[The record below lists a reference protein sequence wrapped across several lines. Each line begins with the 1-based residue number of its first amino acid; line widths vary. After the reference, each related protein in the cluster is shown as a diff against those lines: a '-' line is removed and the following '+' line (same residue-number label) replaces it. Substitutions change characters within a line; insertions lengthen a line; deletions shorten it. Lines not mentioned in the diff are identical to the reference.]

1 MGLSRSLS
9 TGTSSLRAHQK
20 KFDVIANNLAN
31 ASTVG
36 FKANRVTFAD
46 QFTQTSSLGQRP
58 DSSGATTGGLN
69 PVQYGL
75 GVKVGAVQRNM
86 DQGLI
91 EVTGRSLDMAI
102 NGNGF
107 FIYQADGQ
115 TKYSRAGAVV
125 RDSQGFLVDAVSG
138 AHLQGYNL
146 TYDASGKPMRD
157 GEENN
162 ILDRSLSNLR
172 IQPGFLS
179 APRQTTKIGLNGNL
193 NAQMETGE
201 QRVTSINIYDKTGAP
216 RELSMTFEK
225 TATPNEYT
233 LTGSI
238 EGNAVTLSATTA
250 TFNQDGSINTP
261 TSLNVTAAD
270 LNAVL
275 GGDLFDATTPKDIEI
290 SLVDASGNSFG
301 GLTQYSSSSNATI
314 QSQNGYEA
322 GELLNMQVS
331 PRGEIVGTFTN
342 GQSEVI
348 GQVAISKFTNPEG
361 LITSGGNFFE
371 ASPNAGTPN
380 IGTAGETFP
389 SSTIAGSALEQ
400 SNVDLTIEFTEMIST
415 QRAFEA
421 ASRTVTVGDQML
433 AEINQLKR

>member
-20 KFDVIANNLAN
+20 KFDIIANNLAN

-36 FKANRVTFAD
+36 FKSNRVTFAD
-46 QFTQTSSLGQRP
+46 QFSQTTSLGQKP
-58 DSSGATTGGLN
+58 DTSGDTTGGLN
-69 PVQYGL
+69 PVQFGL

-91 EVTGRSLDMAI
+91 EVTGRDLDMAI

-125 RDSQGFLVDAVSG
+125 RDSQGYLVDAGSG
-138 AHLQGYNL
+138 SHLQGYNL
-146 TYDASGKPMRD
+146 SYDATGKPVKD
-157 GEENN
+157 SNGNN
-162 ILDRSLSNLR
+162 VLERALSNLR

-179 APRQTTKIGLNGNL
+179 APRQTTEIALNGNL
-193 NAQMETGE
+193 NAQMQTGE
-201 QRVTSINIYDKTGAP
+201 IRTTSINVYDKTGAA
-216 RELSMTFEK
+216 RELALTFEK
-225 TATPNEYT
+225 TANPNEFNI
-233 LTGSI
+233 TGTI
-238 EGNAVTLSATTA
+238 EGNSIPLSAGTV

-261 TSLNVTAAD
+261 TNLTVTAVD
-270 LNAVL
+270 LNTAL
-275 GGDLFDATTPKDIEI
+275 GGDLFDATTPKDINVT
-290 SLVDASGNSFG
+290 LVDPDGNTFG
-301 GLTQYSSSSNATI
+301 GLTQYSSPSNATI
-314 QSQNGYEA
+314 QAQNGFEA
-322 GELLNMQVS
+322 GELLNMQIS

-348 GQVAISKFTNPEG
+348 GQVAIAKFTNPEG

-371 ASPNAGTPN
+371 ASPNAGSPN

-389 SSTIAGSALEQ
+389 SSSISGSALEQ

>member
-36 FKANRVTFAD
+36 YKSNRVTFAD
-46 QFTQTSSLGQRP
+46 QFSQTSTLGQKP
-58 DSSGATTGGLN
+58 DSSGASTGGLN
-69 PVQYGL
+69 PIQYGL

-91 EVTGRSLDMAI
+91 EVTGRPLDMAI

-107 FIYQADGQ
+107 FIYKADGQ

-125 RDSQGFLVDAVSG
+125 RDSNGYLVDAGSG
-138 AHLQGYNL
+138 SHLQGYNIS
-146 TYDASGKPMRD
+146 YGPSGKPVKDSD
-157 GEENN
+157 GGN

-179 APRQTTKIGLNGNL
+179 TPRQTSKIALNGNL

-201 QRVTSINIYDKTGAP
+201 QRVTSINIFDKTGAP
-216 RELSMTFEK
+216 RELSLTFEK

-233 LTGSI
+233 LTGGI
-238 EGNAVTLSATTA
+238 EGNAVTLSATTV
-250 TFNQDGSINTP
+250 TFNQDGSIDTP
-261 TSLNVTAAD
+261 TDLTITAAD

-275 GGDLFDATTPKDIEI
+275 GGDLFDETTPTDLEI
-290 SLVDASGNSFG
+290 SLVDSDGNAFG

-322 GELLNMQVS
+322 GELLNLQVS
-331 PRGEIVGTFTN
+331 PRGELVGTFTN

-400 SNVDLTIEFTEMIST
+400 SNVDLTVEFTEMIST

>member
-46 QFTQTSSLGQRP
+46 QFTQTSSLGQSP
-58 DSSGATTGGLN
+58 DSSGDSTGGLN

-125 RDSQGFLVDAVSG
+125 RDSQGFLVDAASG

-146 TYDASGKPMRD
+146 TYDTSGKPVRD
-157 GEENN
+157 SEENN

-179 APRQTTKIGLNGNL
+179 APRQTSKVGLNGNL

-216 RELSMTFEK
+216 REMSLTFEK

-233 LTGSI
+233 ITGSI
-238 EGNAVTLSATTA
+238 EGNPLTLSAGTV

-261 TSLNVTAAD
+261 TDLTITAAD
-270 LNAVL
+270 LNSVL

-290 SLVDASGNSFG
+290 ALADASGNAFG

-389 SSTIAGSALEQ
+389 ASSIAGSALEQ

-421 ASRTVTVGDQML
+421 ASRTITVGDQML

>member
-46 QFTQTSSLGQRP
+46 QFTQTTSLGQRP
-58 DSSGATTGGLN
+58 DSSGTTTGGLN
-69 PVQYGL
+69 PVQFGL

-91 EVTGRSLDMAI
+91 EVTGRALDMAI

-107 FIYQADGQ
+107 FIYKADNQ

-125 RDSQGFLVDAVSG
+125 RDSQGFLVDAASG

-146 TYDASGKPMRD
+146 TYDTSGKPARD
-157 GEENN
+157 SEEKN

-179 APRQTTKIGLNGNL
+179 APRQTSKIGVSGNL
-193 NAQMETGE
+193 NAQMQTGE
-201 QRVTSINIYDKTGAP
+201 QRPTSINIFDKTGAP
-216 RELSMTFEK
+216 RDLSLTFEK
-225 TATPNEYT
+225 TANPNEYT
-233 LTGSI
+233 ISGTI
-238 EGNAVTLSATTA
+238 EGNAITLSQTTL
-250 TFNQDGSINTP
+250 TFNQDGSINSP
-261 TSLNVTAAD
+261 TSLNITAAD

-290 SLVDASGNSFG
+290 SLVDPNGNAFG
-301 GLTQYSSSSNATI
+301 GLTQYSTSSNATI
-314 QSQNGYEA
+314 QSQNGFEA
-322 GELLNMQVS
+322 GELLNMAVNT
-331 PRGEIVGTFTN
+331 RGEIVGTFSN

-348 GQVAISKFTNPEG
+348 GQVAIAKFTNPEG
-361 LITSGGNFFE
+361 LVTSGGNFFE

-380 IGTAGETFP
+380 VGTAGETFP
-389 SSTIAGSALEQ
+389 SSSIAGSALEQ

>member
-9 TGTSSLRAHQK
+9 TGTSSLRTHQK

-36 FKANRVTFAD
+36 FKSNRVTFAD
-46 QFTQTSSLGQRP
+46 QFSQTTSLGRRP
-58 DSSGATTGGLN
+58 DQSGTTSGGEN

-86 DQGLI
+86 SQGLI

-102 NGNGF
+102 NGQGF
-107 FIYQADGQ
+107 FMYESGNQ

-125 RDSQGFLVDAVSG
+125 RDSQGFLVDAASG
-138 AHLQGYNL
+138 SHLQGYNL
-146 TYDASGKPMRD
+146 TYDTNGKPVRD
-157 GEENN
+157 SEGNN
-162 ILDRSLSNLR
+162 VLDRSLSNLR

-179 APRQTTKIGLNGNL
+179 APRQTTDIALNGNL
-193 NAQMETGE
+193 NSQMEVGE
-201 QRVTSINIYDKTGAP
+201 TRQTSINIYDIGGAP
-216 RELSMTFEK
+216 RELSITFEK
-225 TATPNEYT
+225 SANVDEFNVTAT
-233 LTGSI
+233 I
-238 EGNAVTLSATTA
+238 EGNPIALSSGTV

-261 TSLNVTAAD
+261 TELTVTAAD
-270 LNAVL
+270 LNTAL
-275 GGDLFDATTPKDIEI
+275 GGTLFDDTTPNDINI
-290 SLVDASGNSFG
+290 TLVDPDGNAFG
-301 GLTQYSSSSNATI
+301 GLTQYSSPSNATI
-314 QSQNGYEA
+314 QSQNGYAA
-322 GELLNMQVS
+322 GELLNLEVS

-342 GQSEVI
+342 GQSEII
-348 GQVAISKFTNPEG
+348 GQVAIAKFTNPEG
-361 LITSGGNFFE
+361 LISSGGNFFE
-371 ASPNAGTPN
+371 ASPNAGNPN

-389 SSTIAGSALEQ
+389 SSSIAGSALEQ

>member
-20 KFDVIANNLAN
+20 KFDIIANNLAN

-46 QFTQTSSLGQRP
+46 QFSQTTTLGQKP
-58 DSSGATTGGLN
+58 DSSGDTTGGLN
-69 PVQYGL
+69 PVQFGL

-91 EVTGRSLDMAI
+91 EVTGRALDMAI

-125 RDSQGFLVDAVSG
+125 RDSNGYLVDAGSG
-138 AHLQGYNL
+138 SHLQGYNL
-146 TYDASGKPMRD
+146 VYDNTGKPVKD
-157 GEENN
+157 SEGNN
-162 ILDRSLSNLR
+162 ILERKLSNLR

-179 APRQTTKIGLNGNL
+179 TPRQTIVLSLNGNL
-193 NAQMETGE
+193 NAQMEVGE
-201 QRVTSINIYDKTGAP
+201 TRSTSINIFDKTGAP
-216 RELSMTFEK
+216 REMALVFEK

-233 LTGSI
+233 ITGSI
-238 EGNAVTLSATTA
+238 EGNAVTLSNTTV
-250 TFNQDGSINTP
+250 TFNEDGSIDTP
-261 TSLNVTAAD
+261 TEITVTAAD
-270 LNAVL
+270 LNTVL
-275 GGDLFDATTPKDIEI
+275 GGDLFDEVTPKDITI
-290 SLVDASGNSFG
+290 LFVDPDGNSFG
-301 GLTQYSSSSNATI
+301 GLTQFSSPSNATI

-348 GQVAISKFTNPEG
+348 AQVAISKFTNPEG

-389 SSTIAGSALEQ
+389 SSSIAGSALEQ

>member
-58 DSSGATTGGLN
+58 DASGATTGGLN

-91 EVTGRSLDMAI
+91 EVTGRALDMAI

-107 FIYQADGQ
+107 FIYKADNQ

-125 RDSQGFLVDAVSG
+125 RDSQGFLVDAASG

-146 TYDASGKPMRD
+146 TYDTSGKPARD
-157 GEENN
+157 SEEKN

-179 APRQTTKIGLNGNL
+179 APRQTSKIGVSGNL
-193 NAQMETGE
+193 NAQMQTGE
-201 QRVTSINIYDKTGAP
+201 QRPTSINIFDKTGAP
-216 RELSMTFEK
+216 RDLSLTFEK
-225 TATPNEYT
+225 TANPNEYT
-233 LTGSI
+233 ITGSI
-238 EGNAVTLSATTA
+238 EGNAITLSATTL
-250 TFNQDGSINTP
+250 TFNQDGSINSP
-261 TSLNVTAAD
+261 TSLNITAAD
-270 LNAVL
+270 LNSVL

-290 SLVDASGNSFG
+290 SLVDPSGNAYG
-301 GLTQYSSSSNATI
+301 GLTQYSTSSNATI

-322 GELLNMQVS
+322 GELLNMEVNT
-331 PRGEIVGTFTN
+331 RGEIVGTFSN

-348 GQVAISKFTNPEG
+348 GQVAIAKFTNPEG

-380 IGTAGETFP
+380 VGTAGETFP
-389 SSTIAGSALEQ
+389 SSSIAGSALEQ

>member
-36 FKANRVTFAD
+36 YKANRVTFAD
-46 QFTQTSSLGQRP
+46 QFSQTTTLGQKP
-58 DSSGATTGGLN
+58 DSSGDTTGGLN
-69 PVQYGL
+69 PVQFGL

-91 EVTGRSLDMAI
+91 EVTGRALDMAI

-125 RDSQGFLVDAVSG
+125 RDSNGYLVDAGSG
-138 AHLQGYNL
+138 SHLQGYNL
-146 TYDASGKPMRD
+146 VYDRTGKPVKD
-157 GEENN
+157 GEGNN
-162 ILDRSLSNLR
+162 ILDRKLSNLR

-179 APRQTTKIGLNGNL
+179 TPRQTTEISLNGNL
-193 NAQMETGE
+193 NAQMATGE
-201 QRVTSINIYDKTGAP
+201 TRSTSINIFDKTGAP
-216 RELSMTFEK
+216 REIALVFEK

-233 LTGSI
+233 ITGSI
-238 EGNAVTLSATTA
+238 EGNSITLSDTTV
-250 TFNQDGSINTP
+250 TFNEDGSINTP
-261 TSLNVTAAD
+261 TQISVTAAE
-270 LNAVL
+270 LNTVL
-275 GGDLFDATTPKDIEI
+275 GGDLFDEVTPKDINI
-290 SLVDASGNSFG
+290 LFVDPDGNSFG
-301 GLTQYSSSSNATI
+301 GLTQFSSPSNATI

-348 GQVAISKFTNPEG
+348 AQVAISKFTNPEG

>member
-9 TGTSSLRAHQK
+9 TGASSLRAHQK

-46 QFTQTSSLGQRP
+46 QFSQTTSLGQRP
-58 DSSGATTGGLN
+58 DTSGGTTGGLN
-69 PVQYGL
+69 PVQFGL

-91 EVTGRSLDMAI
+91 EVTGRDLDMAI
-102 NGNGF
+102 NGRGF
-107 FIYQADGQ
+107 FIYEADNQ

-125 RDSQGFLVDAVSG
+125 RDSQGFLVDAGTG

-146 TYDASGKPMRD
+146 SYDTSGRPIKNSE
-157 GEENN
+157 GGNVLE
-162 ILDRSLSNLR
+162 RSLSHLR

-179 APRQTTKIGLNGNL
+179 APRQTTEVALNGNL
-193 NAQMETGE
+193 NAQMATGE
-201 QRVTSINIYDKTGAP
+201 VRTTSINIYDKTGAA
-216 RELSMTFEK
+216 RELSLTFEK

-233 LTGSI
+233 ITGTI
-238 EGNAVTLSATTA
+238 EGNAVTLSAGTV

-261 TSLNVTAAD
+261 TNLTVTAAD
-270 LNAVL
+270 LNTAL
-275 GGDLFDATTPKDIEI
+275 GGDLFDATTPKDITVT
-290 SLVDASGNSFG
+290 LVDPGGNIFG
-301 GLTQYSSSSNATI
+301 GLTQYSSPSNATI

-331 PRGEIVGTFTN
+331 PRGELVGTFTN

-348 GQVAISKFTNPEG
+348 GQVAIARFTNPEG
-361 LITSGGNFFE
+361 LIAAGSNFFE
-371 ASPNAGTPN
+371 ASPNAGSPN